1 MAPSQRFWI
10 LKTPSILQL
19 LSFKLSLQVQ
29 SPTKLDFQF
38 FWHPWFLD
46 LISASQTVNL
56 PHSIPSLLPT
66 ASFPSTFFL
75 HTTAK
80 LFAAGSPGYYLL
92 HCLVIYHLISPIT
105 DFFFSF
111 LYLWFTCCCC
121 RKAFDC
127 ANTYLLQ
134 FTFPVSL
141 SSQYCP
147 GILLQTFSWFDF
159 PFLLQNCSSIK
170 PLLFSL
176 SPHLSAVLL
185 KSPPPPPSKSGVYIL
200 S

>member
-1 MAPSQRFWI
+1 MAPFQRFWI

-29 SPTKLDFQF
+29 SPTKWDFQF

-80 LFAAGSPGYYLL
+80 LFAVVSPEYYLL
-92 HCLVIYHLISPIT
+92 HCLVICHLISPIT
-105 DFFFSF
+105 DFFFPSYTFGLPVAAVEKHSTVPTLISF
-111 LYLWFTCCCC
+111 GLHFQSHYPL
-121 RKAFDC
+121 
-127 ANTYLLQ
+127 NTAQGFFYKPLVGLI
-134 FTFPVSL
+134 SL
-141 SSQYCP
+141 SSYR
-147 GILLQTFSWFDF
+147 T
-159 PFLLQNCSSIK
+159 
-170 PLLFSL
+170 
-176 SPHLSAVLL
+176 VLA
-185 KSPPPPPSKSGVYIL
+185 
-200 S
+200 

>member
-1 MAPSQRFWI
+1 MGF
-10 LKTPSILQL
+10 SILL
-19 LSFKLSLQVQ
+19 TSLVSGSHLSFPDSTLLRPSTLHPIPSAHGFISFHILPAHHSQTLCCRLTRMLLIALLGNLSLNQ
-29 SPTKLDFQF
+29 PNYRF
-38 FWHPWFLD
+38 F
-46 LISASQTVNL
+46 
-56 PHSIPSLLPT
+56 
-66 ASFPSTFFL
+66 
-75 HTTAK
+75 
-80 LFAAGSPGYYLL
+80 
-92 HCLVIYHLISPIT
+92 
-105 DFFFSF
+105 FFFS
-111 LYLWFTCCCC
+111 YPWFTCCCC

-127 ANTYLLQ
+127 ANTHLLR

-159 PFLLQNCSSIK
+159 PFLLQNYSSIK

-185 KSPPPPPSKSGVYIL
+185 KSPPPPLSKSRVYIL